1 MDAPYKNREKIASY
15 VLVPIH
21 PYLLWMSAMPS
32 KFLLKRSSYLVFAQ
46 GEGVTYRGRVLVELE
61 TKLGEL
67 PDEESDDLPS
77 DEIIRI
83 QVDYW
88 FVFF

>member
-1 MDAPYKNREKIASY
+1 M
-15 VLVPIH
+15 
-21 PYLLWMSAMPS
+21 
-32 KFLLKRSSYLVFAQ
+32 
-46 GEGVTYRGRVLVELE
+46 ELE